1 MFKILLGTRGSI
13 KKVIF
18 LFINSLTKVILW
30 VLTTLQVLPSR
41 GLNLAKR
48 LLQLLYKS
56 EYYMCFKNTEAS

>member
-1 MFKILLGTRGSI
+1 MFKVLLGTRGSI

-18 LFINSLTKVILW
+18 LFINSLTKIILW

-48 LLQLLYKS
+48 LLQLSYKS
-56 EYYMCFKNTEAS
+56 EYYTCFKNTEAS